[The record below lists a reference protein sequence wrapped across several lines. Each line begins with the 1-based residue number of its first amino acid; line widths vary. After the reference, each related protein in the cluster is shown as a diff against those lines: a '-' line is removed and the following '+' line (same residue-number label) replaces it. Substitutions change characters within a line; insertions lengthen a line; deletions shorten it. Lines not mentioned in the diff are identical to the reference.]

1 MVWVPGCEKHE
12 IKPGPNDP
20 RISPRILVLH
30 VIEGGILG
38 AERRFR
44 MTGIEAHFG
53 VPKSG
58 RTVQWRDTDRQADAQ
73 AAGNGYCISFETE
86 GFATE
91 RLNSHQIFELVRIGR
106 ILMTTYQIPA
116 RIVTATDQRGWGY
129 HRQFP
134 EWNPNRHS
142 CPGDLRLQQLRETII
157 PAFFNKEDDVS
168 QADVI
173 AALNSVDGQRAL
185 RFAVDQ
191 LMSQGLTGDADG
203 AIRSWAIKLEQTDI
217 NVRKIMDHLGI
228 PAD

>member
-1 MVWVPGCEKHE
+1 MVWVPGCERHE

-20 RISPRILVLH
+20 RIRPRILVLH
-30 VIEGGILG
+30 VIEGGILS

-44 MTGIEAHFG
+44 ETGIEAHFG

-58 RTVQWRDTDRQADAQ
+58 RTVQWRDTDWQADAQ

-91 RLNSHQIFELVRIGR
+91 WLNSYQISELVRIGR
-106 ILMTTYQIPA
+106 ALMTHYKIPA
-116 RIVTATDQRGWGY
+116 RIVNTTDERGWGY

-134 EWNPNRHS
+134 GWNPNRHS
-142 CPGDLRLQQLRETII
+142 CPGDLRLEQLRKVII
-157 PAFFNKEDDVS
+157 PAVVDKEDDVS

-173 AALNSVDGQRAL
+173 AALKSPEGQHAL
-185 RFAVDQ
+185 RLAVDQ

-203 AIRSWAIKLEQTDI
+203 AIRGWAIKLEQTDA
-217 NVRKIMDHLGI
+217 NVKKIMDHLGI
-228 PAD
+228 S